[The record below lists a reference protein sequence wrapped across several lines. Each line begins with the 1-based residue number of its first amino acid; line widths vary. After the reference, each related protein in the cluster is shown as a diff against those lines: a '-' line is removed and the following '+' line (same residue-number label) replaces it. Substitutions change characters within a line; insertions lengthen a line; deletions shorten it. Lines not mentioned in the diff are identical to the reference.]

1 MLNLFIYYEKN
12 LKIRLLNE
20 RKESLKFLE
29 KIFLFNKNFYNKNT
43 DEILIYTVENIIE
56 ENLNFK
62 KKPNLDFENKTLLKH
77 FDNFQKI
84 KKNHLSNKKIKN
96 KKYMDTIVGFQS
108 GHDVSYCLLK
118 NGKPLIHEEL
128 ERFTRMKEEVGDGLK
143 MFFDSKH
150 QLHHKNIKY
159 FTFGNFGMRHKKCGN
174 NTSDSLSTSKMDKL
188 LYKNKG

>member
-1 MLNLFIYYEKN
+1 MIFKN
-12 LKIRLLNE
+12 
-20 RKESLKFLE
+20 
-29 KIFLFNKNFYNKNT
+29 
-43 DEILIYTVENIIE
+43 
-56 ENLNFK
+56 
-62 KKPNLDFENKTLLKH
+62 
-77 FDNFQKI
+77 

-150 QLHHKNIKY
+150 QLHHKIL
-159 FTFGNFGMRHKKCGN
+159 
-174 NTSDSLSTSKMDKL
+174 NTL
-188 LYKNKG
+188 LLVILV

>member
-1 MLNLFIYYEKN
+1 MG
-12 LKIRLLNE
+12 
-20 RKESLKFLE
+20 
-29 KIFLFNKNFYNKNT
+29 
-43 DEILIYTVENIIE
+43 
-56 ENLNFK
+56 
-62 KKPNLDFENKTLLKH
+62 
-77 FDNFQKI
+77 
-84 KKNHLSNKKIKN
+84 
-96 KKYMDTIVGFQS
+96 DTIVGFQS

-159 FTFGNFGMRHKKCGN
+159 FTLGNFGGRHKKWGN

-188 LYKNKG
+188 LYKNNGHFIELSHHK